1 MARWISGM
9 RRFRYS
15 RRSTATCSLRDR
27 PVCSRRPASPMRAMS
42 SRSTNAWTSSS
53 PCSGVTNAGVVDA
66 LLRESARSPS
76 LDGRGVR
83 RGEDAGPREPRRPR
97 AAAPHVVFEQPP
109 IEPERRSEREQL
121 GVGIAGEPPG
131 PQMRHQCTTVLGVGS
146 STCTPLSSSAIGERR
161 PTTRQSPLNS
171 FSRTAPVTRG

>member
-1 MARWISGM
+1 
-9 RRFRYS
+9 
-15 RRSTATCSLRDR
+15 
-27 PVCSRRPASPMRAMS
+27 MRAIELTLDERMDVFVAVI
-42 SRSTNAWTSSS
+42 RRDEAR
-53 PCSGVTNAGVVDA
+53 VVDP
-66 LLRESARSPS
+66 LLENLRKTL

-83 RGEDAGPREPRRPR
+83 RGKDPGPRQTRRPR
-97 AAAPHVVFEQPP
+97 PAAPYVVFEQPP
-109 IEPERRSEREQL
+109 VEPERGPEREQL
-121 GVGIAGEPPG
+121 GVGISREPSG